1 MARPSISL
9 HLCLAVL
16 AMAAAASEAGFYDQ
30 FDVVGSGNNVR
41 VNDDGLAQQVALTL
55 DQGNGG
61 SGFSSKDKYL
71 YGEFSVQMK
80 LIGGNSA
87 GTVTSFYLTSGEGD
101 GHDEIDIEF
110 MGNLSGDPYV
120 MNTNVWA
127 SGDGKKEH
135 QFYLWFDPTA
145 DFHTYKI
152 VWNPKNIIFQV
163 DDVPVRTFKKYDD
176 LPYPS
181 SQPMMVHATL
191 WDGSYWATRH
201 GDVKIDWSQAP
212 FVVNYRGY
220 SSNGCVSSG
229 GSSACPAGSDAWMNT
244 ELGGKALGTVAWA
257 ESKYMSYD
265 YCTDGWRFPNGFPA
279 ECTRN

>member
-1 MARPSISL
+1 VQVKDDGNTQEVALVMNRGSGG
-9 HLCLAVL
+9 
-16 AMAAAASEAGFYDQ
+16 AGF
-30 FDVVGSGNNVR
+30 N
-41 VNDDGLAQQVALTL
+41 
-55 DQGNGG
+55 
-61 SGFSSKDKYL
+61 SKDKYL

-87 GTVTSFYLTSGEGD
+87 GTVTSLYLTSGEGD

-110 MGNLSGDPYV
+110 CGNLSGDPYM

-181 SQPMMVHATL
+181 SKPMTVHATL
-191 WDGSYWATRH
+191 WDGSYWATRK
-201 GDVKIDWSQAP
+201 GAVKIDWNQAP

-220 SSNGCVSSG
+220 SSNGCVNNG
-229 GSSACPAGSDAWMNT
+229 GSSACPAGSDAWMNR
-244 ELGGKALGTVAWA
+244 ELNTKELGTVAWA
-257 ESKYMSYD
+257 EKNYMSYN
-265 YCTDGWRFPNGFPA
+265 YCADGWRFPQGFPA
-279 ECTRN
+279 ECSRN